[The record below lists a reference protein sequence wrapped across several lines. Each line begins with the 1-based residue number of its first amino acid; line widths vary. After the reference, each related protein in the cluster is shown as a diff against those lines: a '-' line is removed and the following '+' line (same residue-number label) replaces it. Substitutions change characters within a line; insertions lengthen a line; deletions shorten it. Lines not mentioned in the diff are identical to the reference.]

1 MYLHLST
8 SCFAHTGLIS
18 RQQPDL
24 QMIKSTVYRLRRSGF
39 WNLCL
44 MISGVLLFAASS
56 LMAQPGIEWD
66 KAYEPVPGLQPK
78 IVCPTDDGGI
88 IVGRALYPS
97 DDANYIVVKYNVNG
111 NKEWDKTFSGN
122 KRDNLNTIIQTTDG
136 GYLLGGSSNSD
147 SGQDKTDNAFASS
160 VDYWIVKIS
169 ANGSKEW
176 DKTYGGS
183 RADNVRSLKQTKD
196 GGYLVG
202 GISLSSRDGVKSE
215 SSRGA
220 HDFWV
225 IKTTSDGTKEWD
237 KTIGGNM
244 ADSLVYVDQTA
255 SGNYILG
262 GTSLS
267 GISGDKTDGDAINH
281 EFWVVQLAP
290 NGSKLWDKTFNGYNY
305 DNMKSMDRTSDGG
318 YIIAGESASPIGGD
332 KTENGFGYLDYWV
345 IKINAD
351 GDKQWDKTL
360 GGTGRE
366 LLASVKQTPDGG
378 YIVGGSSSSD
388 KSGNKTE
395 ARKGSTD
402 YWIVKLNS
410 DGSIAWDK
418 TIGGARDTNNQLIG
432 AFPAWD
438 GGYLLCGTSAGI
450 VPGNDRTVAMT
461 HSTEL
466 WVVKLVSES
475 NTNALAFSSGSLKFI
490 SNGNSTTQTQSV
502 TLSANTGTPAVTLS
516 NSKVSWLTLPAPAR
530 GSLSF
535 TVNPE
540 GLSPEKYTSLV
551 AATASGYARALLKV
565 NLHVNDV
572 TTPPVL
578 HSIGDKEVTAP
589 DTLTFTAKAT
599 TANGQTKRFS
609 LIGAPEGATIGESS
623 GVFSWAP
630 LVAGTYQFVVR
641 ISVAQVPELYD
652 EETISVRVLNP
663 AAATSVRINAGGGA
677 YATSDGR
684 IFEAD
689 NYYSGIDR
697 TSTIGA
703 DVDILSTT
711 DDELYR
717 SGRSSDYFNYNIPVK
732 NGIVKVTLH
741 FAETYWGVY
750 PGRPGDKD
758 RRRFNVSAEGVVKL
772 DNYSIIGHAG
782 QPLNAVQET
791 FEVVVIDGV
800 LNLAFRST
808 AEMRDKPRVSA
819 IEVEFVNSI
828 PTIIT
833 PVADSYVSYGVNAN
847 TNYGKEPTLDVKAT
861 SVPELRRVSFL
872 KFSLAGFSDIT
883 NAKFRIYG
891 YNYQADTRVNLN
903 LIGLDNDNWTETG
916 ITANN
921 APSGV
926 STALGTLSVTRKPEY
941 FEVSITDFAKAQLA
955 RDKTLTLRIDQ
966 TFGGKRII
974 FNSRENA
981 VFRPELVINTSEP
994 VNSVTRL
1001 AAEEMTNETAKTG
1014 AESSVIYPNPVRTQ
1028 FTLNIGNQHQ
1038 EGVSLQLFNEAGRAY
1053 NIKTTELLHAGT
1065 KAEISIADLSLNEG
1079 IYLLKVQSVSK
1090 SEVLKVVVVK

>member
-1 MYLHLST
+1 M
-8 SCFAHTGLIS
+8 
-18 RQQPDL
+18 
-24 QMIKSTVYRLRRSGF
+24 
-39 WNLCL
+39 LCL
-44 MISGVLLFAASS
+44 LAASG
-56 LMAQPGIEWD
+56 LLAQPAIEWD
-66 KAYEPVPGLQPK
+66 KAYEPVPGLAPK
-78 IVCPTDDGGI
+78 IVCPTADGGI

-97 DDANYIVVKYNVNG
+97 DNADYIVVKYDVNG

-122 KRDNLNTIIQTTDG
+122 KQDNLNAIIQTSDG

-147 SGQDKTDNAFASS
+147 PGQDKTDNAYASS

-202 GISLSSRDGVKSE
+202 GNSLSSRDGVKSE

-220 HDFWV
+220 HDIWV

-237 KTIGGNM
+237 KTIGGSWP
-244 ADSLVYVDQTA
+244 DSLVYVDQTA

-267 GISGDKTDGDAINH
+267 YVGGDKTAPNKGLYD
-281 EFWVVQLAP
+281 FWVVQLAP
-290 NGSKLWDKTFNGYNY
+290 DGSKIWDKTFGGYIS
-305 DNMKSMDRTSDGG
+305 DNLKFMERTSDGG
-318 YIIAGESASPIGGD
+318 YIMGGQTGSPVGED
-332 KTENGFGYLDYWV
+332 KSENGFGYLDYWL

-351 GDKQWDKTL
+351 GVKQWDRTL
-360 GGTGRE
+360 GGTRGD
-366 LLASVKQTPDGG
+366 LLTSVKQTPDGG
-378 YIVGGSSSSD
+378 YIIGGSSSSD

-402 YWIVKLNS
+402 YWIVKLNA

-432 AFPAWD
+432 AFVAQD
-438 GGYLLCGTSAGI
+438 GGYLLCGTSAGKAT
-450 VPGNDRTVAMT
+450 GNDRTVAM
-461 HSTEL
+461 SNSPEL
-466 WVVKLVSES
+466 WVVKLVSET
-475 NTNALAFSSGSLKFI
+475 NTKALTFSSGSLKFTKE
-490 SNGNSTTQTQSV
+490 GNSTIPAQSV
-502 TLSANTGTPAVTLS
+502 KLSANTGTPAVTLK
-516 NSKVSWLTLPAPAR
+516 NSKVSWLTLPAPAL
-530 GSLSF
+530 GSLPF
-535 TVNPE
+535 TVNPA

-551 AATASGYARALLKV
+551 VATAPGYARALLKV

-578 HSIGDKEVTAP
+578 DPIGDKELTAG
-589 DTLTFTAKAT
+589 DTLVFTATAT
-599 TANGQTKRFS
+599 TGAGQTKQFS
-609 LIGAPEGATIGESS
+609 LIGAPEGTTIGESD

-630 LVAGTYQFVVR
+630 LVAGTYRFVVR
-641 ISVAQVPELYD
+641 ISVAAMPELYD
-652 EETISVRVLNP
+652 EETITVKVLKP
-663 AAATSVRINAGGGA
+663 ANETSVRINAGGGA
-677 YATSDGR
+677 YKTSDGR
-684 IFEAD
+684 IFDAD

-732 NGIVKVTLH
+732 NGILKVTLH

-758 RRRFNVSAEGVVKL
+758 KRRFNVSAEGVVKL

-791 FEVVVIDGV
+791 FEVAVTDSV
-800 LNLAFRST
+800 LNLAFSST
-808 AEMRDKPRVSA
+808 QEKRDQPRVSA
-819 IEVEFVNSI
+819 IEVEFVNSLPI
-828 PTIIT
+828 IIT
-833 PVADSYVSYGVNAN
+833 PVADSYVSYGANAN

-861 SVPELRRVSFL
+861 SVPELQRVSYL
-872 KFSLAGFSDIT
+872 KFSLATVSDVT
-883 NAKFRIYG
+883 SAKFRIYG
-891 YNYQADTRVNLN
+891 YNHQADTRVNLD
-903 LIGLDNDNWTETG
+903 LIGLDNDDWTETG

-921 APSGV
+921 APTGV
-926 STALGTLSVTRKPEY
+926 MTALAYLSVTREPEY
-941 FEVSITDFAKAQLA
+941 FEVDITEFAKAQFA
-955 RDKTLTLRIDQ
+955 SDKMLTLRIDQ

-981 VFRPELVINTSEP
+981 AFRPELIINTSEP

-1001 AAEEMTNETAKTG
+1001 AAEEVDNNTAESG

-1028 FTLNIGNQHQ
+1028 FTLQIGNQHQ
-1038 EGVSLQLFNEAGRAY
+1038 EAVALQLFNEAGKAY
-1053 NIKTTELLHAGT
+1053 NIKTPELLHAGT
-1065 KAEISIADLSLNEG
+1065 KAEISIADLALSEG
-1079 IYLLKVQSVSK
+1079 IYFLKVQSISK
-1090 SEVLKVVVVK
+1090 SEVLKIVVIK